1 MSHVQHDVGERAT
14 DIDGK
19 PHLGSLKHSNFSVLV
34 VKTGSKKRSNSRAMR
49 HAGSAVP
56 GYFARH
62 LCNRQGVFAPERSEQ
77 ECKRRF
83 AALLDLTREE
93 IAGATRPSSG
103 CVLPLP
109 KIASVII
116 FPQQP
121 FPGVTCMADDTPLEE
136 RKFLFEQQRW
146 RDELPLKRLEL
157 EQKLR
162 ENGWLA
168 RAFSPL
174 TTALMA
180 GVLTI
185 FGSVVAT
192 TMQSR
197 NSLEL
202 ETRKFESTKQLES
215 QKQEHE
221 LILKMASVG
230 DVEQSRKNIRYL
242 AETGLITDKALVT
255 RILARTDAPVLPA
268 PAGAANFPVPDS
280 LSRRLSPRAL
290 EMIASFEVLGRENY
304 EKTYAHP
311 TWTGMGGVTIG
322 IGYDLGSVSPG
333 QMNQDWG
340 GLIASADLN
349 RLTTAVSIRGQAARD
364 LANSLQDIVIDW
376 DDAVIVFGKQIERWS
391 SLVDGRLPNA
401 RELPPD
407 CYGAI
412 LSIAYNRGLSFDSQG
427 DRYIEMRAIKEL
439 IEKREFDKI
448 ADQIRAMKRLWPTV
462 SGLQQR
468 RDKEAKLFEDGLA
481 RAGNKAAIAPN

>member
-1 MSHVQHDVGERAT
+1 MPD
-14 DIDGK
+14 DI
-19 PHLGSLKHSNFSVLV
+19 S
-34 VKTGSKKRSNSRAMR
+34 
-49 HAGSAVP
+49 
-56 GYFARH
+56 
-62 LCNRQGVFAPERSEQ
+62 
-77 ECKRRF
+77 
-83 AALLDLTREE
+83 
-93 IAGATRPSSG
+93 
-103 CVLPLP
+103 
-109 KIASVII
+109 
-116 FPQQP
+116 
-121 FPGVTCMADDTPLEE
+121 LEE

-146 RDELPLKRLEL
+146 QDELPLKRRELEL
-157 EQKLR
+157 KLR

-268 PAGAANFPVPDS
+268 PGGASFPVPGS

-290 EMIASFEVLGRENY
+290 EMIASFEVSSRAIY
-304 EKTYAHP
+304 EEKFAHP
-311 TWTGMGGVTIG
+311 SWAGASSGIVIG
-322 IGYDLGSVSPG
+322 IGYDLGYVSPT
-333 QMNQDWG
+333 QFNQDWG
-340 GLIASADLN
+340 RLIPASDLS
-349 RLTTAVSIRGQAARD
+349 RLSTAVLVKGANAGEIVASLRD
-364 LANSLQDIVIDW
+364 ISIDW
-376 DDAVIVFGKQIERWS
+376 DDAVTVFGKQIERWS
-391 SLVDGRLPNA
+391 TVVDARLPNA

-412 LSIAYNRGLSFDSQG
+412 LSIAYNRGVAFDVDG
-427 DRYIEMRAIKEL
+427 ERYVEMRAIKDL
-439 IEKREFDKI
+439 IEKREFNKI
-448 ADQIRAMKRLWPTV
+448 ADQIRSMKRLWPNLPA
-462 SGLQQR
+462 LQQR

-481 RAGNKAAIAPN
+481 MSGNTASTAPN